1 AWLVMRLLWA
11 LGFLLAGAL
20 LVALLP
26 GIAAAASDGLRTRPG
41 VSVGL
46 GIMWLVL
53 LPIAIAIVMAT
64 VIGLPLGMLLL
75 ATYLIVL
82 YLAGIVAALA
92 IGRLALR
99 DWTRGARGRLVA
111 AFLLG
116 GV

>member
-1 AWLVMRLLWA
+1 
-11 LGFLLAGAL
+11 
-20 LVALLP
+20 
-26 GIAAAASDGLRTRPG
+26 
-41 VSVGL
+41 
-46 GIMWLVL
+46 
-53 LPIAIAIVMAT
+53 PIAIAIVMAT

-99 DWTRGARGRLVA
+99 DWTRGGRGRLVA

-116 GV
+116 GLVLIIASWIPIVGGVVILLAVVLGSGALLIPVVRRRVA